1 MRFGVSVKFDPV
13 CTTYADMEKITS
25 QLRRFGVDDEGE
37 DFLVFYDGTIDITNL
52 LGEQAQEVI
61 KVFKTC
67 TPSMTVSN
75 VFAFTESDDD
85 VIYDVNT
92 CRSDA
97 ETCLATYLQTVPV
110 NQTRLEDFNE

>member
-1 MRFGVSVKFDPV
+1 MRFGISVRFDPV

-37 DFLVFYDGTIDITNL
+37 DFSVFYDGTIDIFNL
-52 LGEQAQEVI
+52 LGEQALEAI

-67 TPSMTVSN
+67 TPSMTVFN
-75 VFAFTESDDD
+75 VSAFTESEDA
-85 VIYDVNT
+85 VIYDENT
-92 CRSDA
+92 CQSDA
-97 ETCLATYLQTVPV
+97 ETCLATYLQTIPV